1 MSAGRIPNDGIEEG
15 RQLGYS
21 VGHINV
27 TLFGGG
33 AKEERNKTKGSPGE
47 RPRVWFQSFPCG
59 GGIDS
64 TTFKEDREGRR
75 EWRRRWGRF
84 LKPPTLGGQVYV
96 PFRVEGFR
104 RE

>member
-1 MSAGRIPNDGIEEG
+1 MGE
-15 RQLGYS
+15 
-21 VGHINV
+21 
-27 TLFGGG
+27 

-84 LKPPTLGGQVYV
+84 LKPPTLGGRGCMC
-96 PFRVEGFR
+96 FLGLRVLGASE
-104 RE
+104 